1 MHHAAIDLGSRESQI
16 CIRQPDGTIV
26 EERKLPTRKLTEV
39 FKTWPTSRV
48 VMEASAE
55 AFKVADAALA
65 AGHQVRVVPGK
76 LVRLLGV
83 GDRGVKNDQRDA
95 RQLSK
100 ASWQTDVPSVHIPSA
115 AARELKSFCGAR
127 DVLVA
132 TQRNLSNNVRGWLRT
147 QLWKLPSG
155 TMATLPERLRAH
167 ARASQRELPEHI
179 ERQLTMLTQVTE
191 QVQAANK
198 QARRLAMEHPVCRRL
213 MTVPGVGP
221 LTSLR
226 FVAAIDDP
234 SRFSTAH
241 RVQSYVGL
249 TPGEHSSGGGGKT
262 GGGKRGITKAG
273 PSELRRCLVQAAWS
287 VMLARR
293 SHPMLEW
300 ARQIAQRRNRPV
312 AVVALARKLAG
323 ILFAIWRDGTTY
335 EANHAARRSA
345 LT

>member
-16 CIRQPDGTIV
+16 CIRQPDGAIV
-26 EERKLPTRKLTEV
+26 EERKLPTRKLTELV
-39 FKTWPTSRV
+39 KTWPTSRV

-55 AFKVADAALA
+55 AFKIADAALA

-95 RQLSK
+95 RQLSQ

-115 AARELKSFCGAR
+115 TARELKSICGAR
-127 DVLVA
+127 DVLVEM
-132 TQRNLSNNVRGWLRT
+132 QRNVSNNVRGWLRT
-147 QLWKLPSG
+147 QLWKLPGGKMVS
-155 TMATLPERLRAH
+155 LPERLRTH
-167 ARASQRELPEHI
+167 AQASHRELPEHI

-191 QVQAANK
+191 QVKAANQ
-198 QARRLAMEHPVCRRL
+198 QARRLAADHPVCRRL

-221 LTSLR
+221 ITALR

-241 RVQSYVGL
+241 RVQSYLGL
-249 TPGEHSSGGGGKT
+249 TPGENSSSMCGHRT
-262 GGGKRGITKAG
+262 GITKAG

-287 VMLARR
+287 AMMVRR
-293 SHPMLEW
+293 THPMLEW
-300 ARQIAQRRNRPV
+300 ARQVAERRSRPV
-312 AVVALARKLAG
+312 AAIALARKLAG

-335 EANHAARRSA
+335 EAKRAAHASSPM
-345 LT
+345 

>member
-1 MHHAAIDLGSRESQI
+1 MQHAAIDLGTKESQI

-26 EERKLPTRKLTEV
+26 EERKHPTRKLTELV
-39 FKTWPTSRV
+39 KTWPTSRV

-55 AFKVADAALA
+55 AFKIADAALA

-95 RQLSK
+95 RQLSQ

-115 AARELKSFCGAR
+115 TARELKSICGAR

-147 QLWKLPSG
+147 QLWKLPGG
-155 TMATLPERLRAH
+155 TMVTLPERLRTH
-167 ARASQRELPEHI
+167 AQASGRELPEHI
-179 ERQLTMLTQVTE
+179 ERQLTMLTQVTQ

-198 QARRLAMEHPVCRRL
+198 QARRLATEHPVCRRL

-249 TPGEHSSGGGGKT
+249 TPGEHSSSQRERKT
-262 GGGKRGITKAG
+262 GITKAG

-300 ARQIAQRRNRPV
+300 VRQIAQRRNRPV
-312 AVVALARKLAG
+312 AVIALARKLAG

-335 EANHAARRSA
+335 EANHAAGRSA

>member
-16 CIRQPDGTIV
+16 CIRQSDGAIV
-26 EERKLPTRKLTEV
+26 EERKHPTRKLTELV
-39 FKTWPTSRV
+39 KTWPTSRV

-55 AFKVADAALA
+55 AFKIADAALA

-95 RQLSK
+95 RQLSQ

-115 AARELKSFCGAR
+115 AARELKSICGAR

-155 TMATLPERLRAH
+155 TMVTLPERLRTH
-167 ARASQRELPEHI
+167 AQASGRELPEHI

-198 QARRLAMEHPVCRRL
+198 QARRLATEHPVCRRL

-234 SRFSTAH
+234 SRFPTAH

-249 TPGEHSSGGGGKT
+249 TPGEHSSSQRERKT
-262 GGGKRGITKAG
+262 GITKAG

-300 ARQIAQRRNRPV
+300 ARQIAQRRSRPV
-312 AVVALARKLAG
+312 AVIALARKLAG

-335 EANHAARRSA
+335 EANHAAGRSA

>member
-1 MHHAAIDLGSRESQI
+1 MHHAAIDLGSKESQI
-16 CIRQPDGTIV
+16 CVRKPDGTIV
-26 EERKLPTRKLTEV
+26 EERKLATRKLTELV
-39 FKTWPTSRV
+39 KTWPTSRV

-55 AFKVADAALA
+55 AFKIADAALA

-95 RQLSK
+95 RQLSQ

-115 AARELKSFCGAR
+115 AARELKSICGAR

-147 QLWKLPSG
+147 QLWKIPSG
-155 TMATLPERLRAH
+155 TMVTLPERLRTH
-167 ARASQRELPEHI
+167 AQASQRELPEHI

-198 QARRLAMEHPVCRRL
+198 QARRLATEHPVCRRL

-221 LTSLR
+221 ITSLR

-234 SRFSTAH
+234 SRFPTAH

-249 TPGEHSSGGGGKT
+249 TPGEHSSSQRERKT
-262 GGGKRGITKAG
+262 GITKAG
-273 PSELRRCLVQAAWS
+273 PSELRRCLVQAAWA
-287 VMLARR
+287 VMLTRNK

-300 ARQIAQRRNRPV
+300 VRQIAQRRSRPV
-312 AVVALARKLAG
+312 AVIALARKLAG
-323 ILFAIWRDGTTY
+323 ILFAIWRDGSTY
-335 EANHAARRSA
+335 QANQAVGRNA
-345 LT
+345 LP

>member
-1 MHHAAIDLGSRESQI
+1 
-16 CIRQPDGTIV
+16 
-26 EERKLPTRKLTEV
+26 LTELV
-39 FKTWPTSRV
+39 KTWPTSRV

-55 AFKVADAALA
+55 AFKIADAALA

-95 RQLSK
+95 RQLSQ

-115 AARELKSFCGAR
+115 AARELKSICGAR

-147 QLWKLPSG
+147 QLWKLPGG
-155 TMATLPERLRAH
+155 TMVTLPERLRTH
-167 ARASQRELPEHI
+167 AQASGRELPEHI

-198 QARRLAMEHPVCRRL
+198 QARRLATEHPVCRRL

-221 LTSLR
+221 ITSLR

-234 SRFSTAH
+234 SRFPTAH

-249 TPGEHSSGGGGKT
+249 TPGEHSSSQRERKT
-262 GGGKRGITKAG
+262 GITKAG

-300 ARQIAQRRNRPV
+300 ALQIAQRRSRPV
-312 AVVALARKLAG
+312 AVIALARKLAG

-335 EANHAARRSA
+335 EANHAAGRSA

>member
-1 MHHAAIDLGSRESQI
+1 MHHAAIDLGSKESQI
-16 CIRQPDGTIV
+16 CIRQPDGAII
-26 EERKLPTRKLTEV
+26 EERKHPTRKLTELI
-39 FKTWPTSRV
+39 KTWPTSRV
-48 VMEASAE
+48 VMEVSAE
-55 AFKVADAALA
+55 AFKIADAALA

-83 GDRGVKNDQRDA
+83 RDRGVKNDQRDA
-95 RQLSK
+95 RQLSQ

-115 AARELKSFCGAR
+115 AARELKSICGAR

-147 QLWKLPSG
+147 QLWKPPGG
-155 TMATLPERLRAH
+155 TMVTLPERVRAH
-167 ARASQRELPEHI
+167 ARAGGHELPEHI

-198 QARRLAMEHPVCRRL
+198 QARRLAKEHPVCRRL

-234 SRFSTAH
+234 SRFPTAH

-249 TPGEHSSGGGGKT
+249 TPGEHSSGG

-300 ARQIAQRRNRPV
+300 VRQLAQRRSRPV

>member
-1 MHHAAIDLGSRESQI
+1 MQHAAIDLGSRESQI
-16 CIRQPDGTIV
+16 CIRQPDGAIV
-26 EERKLPTRKLTEV
+26 EERKHPTRKLPEL

-55 AFKVADAALA
+55 AFKIADAALA

-95 RQLSK
+95 RQLSQ
-100 ASWQTDVPSVHIPSA
+100 ASWQTDVPSVHIPSVG
-115 AARELKSFCGAR
+115 ARQIKSILGAR

-147 QLWKLPSG
+147 QLWKPPGG
-155 TMATLPERLRAH
+155 TMVTLPQRVRDH
-167 ARASQRELPEHI
+167 ARAGGHELPEHI

-191 QVQAANK
+191 QVQAANN
-198 QARRLAMEHPVCRRL
+198 QARKLAKEHPVCPRL

-234 SRFSTAH
+234 SRFPTAH

-249 TPGEHSSGGGGKT
+249 TPGEHSSCGQ
-262 GGGKRGITKAG
+262 GGKRGITKAG

-300 ARQIAQRRNRPV
+300 VRQIAQRRNRPV
-312 AVVALARKLAG
+312 AVIALARKLAG

-345 LT
+345 PT

>member
-1 MHHAAIDLGSRESQI
+1 MHHAAIDLGSKESQI

-26 EERKLPTRKLTEV
+26 EERKHPTRKLTELV
-39 FKTWPTSRV
+39 KTWPASRV

-55 AFKVADAALA
+55 AFKIADAALA

-95 RQLSK
+95 RQLSQ

-115 AARELKSFCGAR
+115 AARELKSICGAR

-155 TMATLPERLRAH
+155 TMATLPERLRTH
-167 ARASQRELPEHI
+167 AQASQRELPEHI

-198 QARRLAMEHPVCRRL
+198 QARRLATEHSVCRRL

-221 LTSLR
+221 ITSLR

-234 SRFSTAH
+234 RRFPTAH

-249 TPGEHSSGGGGKT
+249 TPGEHSSSQRERKT
-262 GGGKRGITKAG
+262 GITKAG

-287 VMLARR
+287 VMLSRR

-300 ARQIAQRRNRPV
+300 GRQIAQRRSRPV

-335 EANHAARRSA
+335 EANHATGRSA

>member
-1 MHHAAIDLGSRESQI
+1 MHHAAIDLGSKESQI
-16 CIRQPDGTIV
+16 CIRQPDGAIIQ
-26 EERKLPTRKLTEV
+26 ERKHPTRKLTELI
-39 FKTWPTSRV
+39 KTWPTSRV

-55 AFKVADAALA
+55 AFKIADAALA

-95 RQLSK
+95 RQLSQ

-115 AARELKSFCGAR
+115 AARELKSICGAR

-147 QLWKLPSG
+147 QLWKPPGG
-155 TMATLPERLRAH
+155 TMVTLPERVRAH
-167 ARASQRELPEHI
+167 ARAGGHELPEHI

-198 QARRLAMEHPVCRRL
+198 QARRLAKEHPVCRRL

-249 TPGEHSSGGGGKT
+249 TPGEHSSGGSGGK

-293 SHPMLEW
+293 PHPMLEW

-312 AVVALARKLAG
+312 AVIALARKLAG

-335 EANHAARRSA
+335 EANHAAGRSA
-345 LT
+345 PT

>member
-1 MHHAAIDLGSRESQI
+1 MQHAAIDLGSKESQI

-26 EERKLPTRKLTEV
+26 EERKHPTRKLTELV
-39 FKTWPTSRV
+39 KTWPASRV

-55 AFKVADAALA
+55 AFKIADAALA

-95 RQLSK
+95 RQLSQ
-100 ASWQTDVPSVHIPSA
+100 ASWQTDVPSVHIPTE
-115 AARELKSFCGAR
+115 AARELKSICGAR

-132 TQRNLSNNVRGWLRT
+132 TQRNLSNNVRGLLRT
-147 QLWKLPSG
+147 QLWKLPGG
-155 TMATLPERLRAH
+155 TMVTLPERLRTH
-167 ARASQRELPEHI
+167 AQASQRELPEHI

-198 QARRLAMEHPVCRRL
+198 QARRLATEHPVCRRL

-249 TPGEHSSGGGGKT
+249 TPGEHSSSQRERKT
-262 GGGKRGITKAG
+262 GITKAG

-293 SHPMLEW
+293 PHPMLEW
-300 ARQIAQRRNRPV
+300 VRQIAQRRNRPV
-312 AVVALARKLAG
+312 AVIALARKLAG

-335 EANHAARRSA
+335 EANHAAGRSA

>member
-1 MHHAAIDLGSRESQI
+1 
-16 CIRQPDGTIV
+16 
-26 EERKLPTRKLTEV
+26 LTELV
-39 FKTWPTSRV
+39 KTWPTSRV
-48 VMEASAE
+48 VMEACAE
-55 AFKVADAALA
+55 AFKIADAALA

-95 RQLSK
+95 RQLSQ

-115 AARELKSFCGAR
+115 AARELKSICGAR

-147 QLWKLPSG
+147 QLWKPPGG
-155 TMATLPERLRAH
+155 TTVTLPERLRTY

-198 QARRLAMEHPVCRRL
+198 QARKLAAGHPICRRL

-221 LTSLR
+221 ITSLR
-226 FVAAIDDP
+226 FVAAVDDP

-241 RVQSYVGL
+241 RVQSYLGL
-249 TPGEHSSGGGGKT
+249 TPGEHSSSQRERKT
-262 GGGKRGITKAG
+262 GITKAG

-287 VMLARR
+287 AMLARR
-293 SHPMLEW
+293 PHPMLEW

-312 AVVALARKLAG
+312 AVTALARKLAG

-335 EANHAARRSA
+335 EANHAARRGA

>member
-1 MHHAAIDLGSRESQI
+1 MHHAAIDLGSGEAQI
-16 CIRQPDGTIV
+16 CIRQPDGAIV
-26 EERKLPTRKLTEV
+26 EERKHPTRKLTELV
-39 FKTWPTSRV
+39 KTWPTSRV

-55 AFKVADAALA
+55 AFKIADAALA
-65 AGHQVRVVPGK
+65 AGHQVRAVPGK
-76 LVRLLGV
+76 RGRLLGV

-95 RQLSK
+95 RQLSQ

-115 AARELKSFCGAR
+115 TARELKSICGAR

-147 QLWKLPSG
+147 QLWRLPGG
-155 TMATLPERLRAH
+155 TMVTLPERLRTH
-167 ARASQRELPEHI
+167 AQASGRELPEHI

-198 QARRLAMEHPVCRRL
+198 QARRLATEHPVCRRL

-221 LTSLR
+221 ITSLR

-249 TPGEHSSGGGGKT
+249 TPGEHSSSQRERKT
-262 GGGKRGITKAG
+262 GITKAG

-293 SHPMLEW
+293 SHPTREGV
-300 ARQIAQRRNRPV
+300 RQIAQRRTRPV
-312 AVVALARKLAG
+312 AVIALARKLAG

-335 EANHAARRSA
+335 EANHAAGRSA

>member
-1 MHHAAIDLGSRESQI
+1 MQHAAIDLGSKESQI
-16 CIRQPDGTIV
+16 CIRQSDGTIV
-26 EERKLPTRKLTEV
+26 EERKHPTRKLTELV
-39 FKTWPTSRV
+39 KTWPTSRV
-48 VMEASAE
+48 VMEVSAE
-55 AFKVADAALA
+55 AFKIADAALA

-95 RQLSK
+95 RQLSQ

-147 QLWKLPSG
+147 QLWKPPGG
-155 TMATLPERLRAH
+155 TMVTLPERVRTH
-167 ARASQRELPEHI
+167 AQASQLELPEHI

-198 QARRLAMEHPVCRRL
+198 QARRLSAGHPICRRL

-221 LTSLR
+221 ITSLR
-226 FVAAIDDP
+226 FVAAVDDP
-234 SRFSTAH
+234 SRFATAH

-249 TPGEHSSGGGGKT
+249 TPGEHSSSQRERKT
-262 GGGKRGITKAG
+262 GITKAG

-300 ARQIAQRRNRPV
+300 ARQIAQRRSRPV
-312 AVVALARKLAG
+312 AVIALARKLAG

-335 EANHAARRSA
+335 EANHAAGRSA

>member
-1 MHHAAIDLGSRESQI
+1 
-16 CIRQPDGTIV
+16 
-26 EERKLPTRKLTEV
+26 
-39 FKTWPTSRV
+39 
-48 VMEASAE
+48 
-55 AFKVADAALA
+55 
-65 AGHQVRVVPGK
+65 
-76 LVRLLGV
+76 
-83 GDRGVKNDQRDA
+83 
-95 RQLSK
+95 
-100 ASWQTDVPSVHIPSA
+100 VPSVHIPSA
-115 AARELKSFCGAR
+115 AARELKSICGAR

-147 QLWKLPSG
+147 QLWKPPGG
-155 TMATLPERLRAH
+155 TMVTLPERVRAH
-167 ARASQRELPEHI
+167 ARAGGHELPEHI

-198 QARRLAMEHPVCRRL
+198 QARRLAKEHPVCRRL

-234 SRFSTAH
+234 SRFPTAH

-249 TPGEHSSGGGGKT
+249 TPGEHSSGG

-300 ARQIAQRRNRPV
+300 VRQLAQRRSRPV